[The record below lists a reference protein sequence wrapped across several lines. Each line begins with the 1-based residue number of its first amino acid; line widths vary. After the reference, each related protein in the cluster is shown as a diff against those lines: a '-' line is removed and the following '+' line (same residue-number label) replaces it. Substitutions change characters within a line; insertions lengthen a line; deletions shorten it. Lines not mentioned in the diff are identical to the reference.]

1 MSNRVSVGINVNDN
15 SRRALAELR
24 NSMQRT
30 SREIRRAGGTV
41 DFRVNVRPGTSRA
54 ELRRIQRS
62 MRGMPV
68 TINTRLDPP
77 PAPAVLTL
85 RRRIQRHLR
94 RAVTLPVRLTY
105 RGTRSTLRAIFRP
118 LMGLVSGMLNDGVGQ
133 GILQG
138 FKSAGPVG
146 VAILAGAIIS
156 GIALIGAALAA
167 TLVFAFGAA
176 FVGLAAYIA
185 IQSGK
190 VTKQWDGVL
199 KRLSEKFKGAA
210 EPMIPVIEHAITLM
224 EKLGN
229 SFAPHFKQAMAE
241 AAPSVDLFLGSFA
254 KGIKDFG
261 KRAFGPMMEGF
272 NNFLLAFGPEFEA
285 FMQGLGDAFGALGR
299 TATKHS
305 GELAIALRMVLGLI
319 TTIID
324 IVNFFANV
332 WAQALR
338 FITFN
343 IGLVLQAFAV
353 LVSGVIT
360 GIGGML
366 GALAA
371 VASFLPGPMSA
382 GIRAAKIA
390 FEAYGRGVVNNL
402 NSMSRESKNWGLTMD
417 RANRRRQL
425 QVDISSFQARLKQAR
440 QDLANTANKKAKA
453 KVQANIDQ
461 LNRALNAAR
470 DKLARLDGYTI
481 QTYVDTWQRN
491 RGYAGNSVTGA
502 RASGG
507 NIGAAATGGVRRN
520 MTLVGERGPEIV
532 DLPGGSHVRSNSD
545 SRRMLAGGTGAG
557 GPTVIR
563 IEAANDDVSRML
575 LKILRGAIR
584 VQGGN
589 VQVVLGKGSG

>member
-1 MSNRVSVGINVNDN
+1 MANRVSVGINVNDN

-24 NSMQRT
+24 NNMQRT
-30 SREIRRAGGTV
+30 ARDIRRTGGQAQ
-41 DFRVNVRPGTSRA
+41 FQVRIDPNSSRR
-54 ELRRIQRS
+54 EVRRIRRQL
-62 MRGMPV
+62 RGLNAQI
-68 TINTRLDPP
+68 TTRLNPP
-77 PAPAVLTL
+77 TPGPNTL
-85 RRRIQRHLR
+85 RRRIALQLR
-94 RAVTLPVRLTY
+94 RGVAIPVRFATNRL
-105 RGTRSTLRAIFRP
+105 RSTVMGVWRP
-118 LMGLVSGMLNDGVGQ
+118 LVGLVGGMLNDGIGQ
-133 GILQG
+133 GILG
-138 FKSAGPVG
+138 AFKSAGPIG

-156 GIALIGAALAA
+156 GVALIGAALAA

-185 IQSGK
+185 IESGR
-190 VTKQWDGVL
+190 VTKQWDATL

-210 EPMIPVIEHAITLM
+210 EPMIPVIEHAIELM
-224 EKLGN
+224 EQLGN
-229 SFAPHFKQAMAE
+229 SFAPHFKRAMAE
-241 AAPSVDLFLGSFA
+241 AAPSVSLFLDSFA
-254 KGIKDFG
+254 NGIKQFG

-272 NNFLLAFGPEFEA
+272 NNFLLAFGPEFER

-299 TATKHS
+299 TATRHS
-305 GELAIALRMVLGLI
+305 GELAMALRMVLGLI
-319 TTIID
+319 TTLID

-366 GALAA
+366 GALSS
-371 VASFLPGPMSA
+371 VARFLPGPLSA
-382 GIRAAKIA
+382 GIKAAQIT
-390 FEAYGRGVVNNL
+390 FEAYGEKVVGNL
-402 NSMSRESKNWGLTMD
+402 NTMSRESKNWGLTMD
-417 RANRRRQL
+417 RANKRRQL
-425 QVDISSFQARLKQAR
+425 QVDIASFQARLKQAR
-440 QDLANTANKKAKA
+440 QDLTNTANKKAKA

-461 LNRALNAAR
+461 LNRSLNAAR

-502 RASGG
+502 RATGG

-520 MTLVGERGPEIV
+520 MTLVGEHGPEVV

-545 SRRMLAGGTGAG
+545 SRRLMGGGGGGA
-557 GPTVIR
+557 PTTLV